1 MDIKGFWKEK
11 GWKKWK
17 KDQWLVVF
25 LIGVLLLVIA
35 IPTNNNKETAKNTEE
50 KTGSSSKAAS
60 SVIKDEAANSD
71 YEESLETR
79 LAEIL
84 RKIEGVG
91 AVQVMITLKDGGE
104 AIVEKDKETSYQV
117 LEQGNEGSAETTQ
130 HESSEVTIYENQT
143 DDASPFISKE
153 NTPQVEG
160 VLVVAQGGNNA
171 QTAQNI
177 SEAIQALFDI
187 EVHKIKIVKMNM
199 QEGTN

>member
-35 IPTNNNKETAKNTEE
+35 IPTNNKETAKNTEE
-50 KTGSSSKAAS
+50 KTDSGSKIAS

-71 YEESLETR
+71 YEESLEER
-79 LAEIL
+79 LEEIL
-84 RKIEGVG
+84 HKIEGVG

-117 LEQGNEGSAETTQ
+117 LEQGNEGSSETTQ
-130 HESSEVTIYENQT
+130 HQSSEVTIYENQT

-153 NTPQVEG
+153 T
-160 VLVVAQGGNNA
+160 
-171 QTAQNI
+171 
-177 SEAIQALFDI
+177 EAIGDEAVYFI
-187 EVHKIKIVKMNM
+187 MNVIDM
-199 QEGTN
+199 WKNA

>member
-50 KTGSSSKAAS
+50 KTGSGSKIAS
-60 SVIKDEAANSD
+60 SVMQDEAANSD
-71 YEESLETR
+71 YEESLEIR
-79 LAEIL
+79 LEEIL

-91 AVQVMITLKDGGE
+91 AVQVMITLQDEGE
-104 AIVEKDKETSYQV
+104 AIVEKDKETSYQI
-117 LEQGNEGSAETTQ
+117 LEQGSEGSSETTQ
-130 HESSEVTIYENQT
+130 HQSSEVTIYENQT

-153 NTPQVEG
+153 NAPQVEG

>member
-50 KTGSSSKAAS
+50 KTGSGSKIAS
-60 SVIKDEAANSD
+60 SVIQDEAANSD

-79 LAEIL
+79 LEAIL

-104 AIVEKDKETSYQV
+104 AIVEKDKETSYQI
-117 LEQGNEGSAETTQ
+117 LEQGSEGSSETTQ
-130 HESSEVTIYENQT
+130 HQSSEVTIYENQT

-153 NTPQVEG
+153 NAPQVEG

>member
-50 KTGSSSKAAS
+50 KTGSGSKIAS

-79 LAEIL
+79 LEEIL

-104 AIVEKDKETSYQV
+104 SIVEKDKETSYQI
-117 LEQGNEGSAETTQ
+117 LEQGSEGSSETTQ
-130 HESSEVTIYENQT
+130 HQSSEVTIYENQT